1 MRTIKGKGVS
11 LNEPAVV
18 RKSAATKTG
27 VFKKARECGK
37 IITVEEHIT
46 VGGRGEAISS
56 LLAEKNPVPVKK
68 IGVRDEFG
76 HSNCARKISPPKQNS
91 DKKFFSCKARGIFLQ
106 RA

>member
-1 MRTIKGKGVS
+1 MLRTIKGKGVS
-11 LNEPAVV
+11 FNEPAVV

-37 IITVEEHIT
+37 IITVEEHST
-46 VGGRGEAISS
+46 VGGLGAAISS

-76 HSNCARKISPPKQNS
+76 HSGAAAELLKQFGLCAENIAAQAK
-91 DKKFFSCKARGIFLQ
+91 L
-106 RA
+106 